1 MELQLSLQKNGRE
14 IQVPFQVDRMVNA
27 GFTGRDQEEV
37 RHHLEELS
45 AKGIPVPDETPLV
58 YPVIPGTLT
67 TADKIVVYGQ
77 ETSGEIEYVLFV
89 KNEDEICVG
98 IGSDHTDRKLEET
111 DIPRA
116 KQMCPNIISPR
127 VWDLKD
133 VAGHWDDLVM
143 ACRVEKNG
151 SDLVYQNGSLDLL
164 MSPAELMA
172 FVSKKITG
180 PLTNLVIF
188 SGTVKMETPEF
199 VFADRFSGS
208 LTDPVLKREL
218 AFSYRI
224 CPMDYMVK

>member
-1 MELQLSLQKNGRE
+1 MDIRLILEKDKKQTPLD
-14 IQVPFQVDRMVNA
+14 FHVDRMINA
-27 GFTGRDQEEV
+27 GFTGRNQAEV
-37 RHHLEELS
+37 RHHLDELS
-45 AKGIPVPDETPLV
+45 AKGIPVPDETPLI
-58 YPVIPGTLT
+58 YPVIPATLT
-67 TADKIVVYGQ
+67 MADKIVVYEQ
-77 ETSGEIEYVLFV
+77 ETSGEIEYVLFI
-89 KNEDEICVG
+89 KNENEIYVG

-116 KQMCPNIISPR
+116 KQMCPNIIANR
-127 VWDLKD
+127 VWDLTD

-151 SDLVYQNGSLDLL
+151 SDLVYQNGGLDLL

-172 FVSKKITG
+172 FVSDKVTG
-180 PLTNLVIF
+180 PLTNMVIF